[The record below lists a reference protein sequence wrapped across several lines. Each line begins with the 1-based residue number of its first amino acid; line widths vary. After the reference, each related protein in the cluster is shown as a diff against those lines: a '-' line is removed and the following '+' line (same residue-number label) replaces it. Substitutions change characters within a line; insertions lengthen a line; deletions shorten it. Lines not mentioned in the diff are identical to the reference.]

1 IKKTWWSLKIIDNNR
16 LAAAVNLLRLLVNS
30 FSANTDAVLVKDLP
44 TSLETDYALSAMKK
58 THRSITLC

>member
-1 IKKTWWSLKIIDNNR
+1 M
-16 LAAAVNLLRLLVNS
+16 LVNS

>member
-1 IKKTWWSLKIIDNNR
+1 KTWWSLKIIDNNR
-16 LAAAVNLLRLLVNS
+16 LAAAVNLLSLPVNS

-44 TSLETDYALSAMKK
+44 TSSETDYALSAMKK